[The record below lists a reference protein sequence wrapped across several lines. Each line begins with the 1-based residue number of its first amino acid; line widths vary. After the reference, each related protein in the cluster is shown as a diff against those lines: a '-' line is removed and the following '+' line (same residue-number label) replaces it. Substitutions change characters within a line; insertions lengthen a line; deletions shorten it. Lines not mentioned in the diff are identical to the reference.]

1 MKKLLYPFAFAL
13 TAFLILYSCSADEDT
28 TPPPQVQQ
36 PTPEP
41 EPPAPTQYTLEVT
54 AGEGGTVSSEGGTY
68 DEGTEVTITATP
80 AEGYVF
86 VGWEGSDSTE
96 ASLTL
101 NIEANISIEAN
112 FEKSIVIIQLD
123 QLKISQP
130 SIVGF
135 NDNTYY
141 HETDQYI
148 ISKKGW
154 LGMTPEESHNG
165 GFYGNSSRPPGV
177 FLQFYS
183 QIFNP
188 DLNGDGLEDII
199 LSTSFSP
206 HTIESTQTIIPFFSL
221 INNGDG
227 TFKYSQEYFSESFER
242 SNPGSYR
249 SVVSDLNGD
258 GKDDFILGMRGKPVI
273 SVIDGGTNSSSET
286 PILAIS
292 NENGYYD
299 NSQNLV
305 GIYPGT
311 ISNENDW
318 DSNNIADFV
327 SDRGFALGDFDG
339 DGDDDLFMTEKILTN
354 DGNGNF
360 SISEKQLGDEFIPRL
375 VDPPYSNTYEAHSN
389 DFNNDGFDDLL
400 IVPDSGFIARN
411 GGSAWI
417 AMSNGTS
424 NLSEWDKVMLPDP
437 IYVNNAKLNDIESTD
452 INNDGFIDLIIATTR
467 DNPYYIGKSIQLL
480 KNNSGNG
487 FLDITDSNM
496 ENQLKF
502 DQWHGEGD
510 LILKDVNND
519 SVLDIIHHANNFNR
533 NPIRPGTSIF
543 INNNGYFEIYDV
555 ENKIPYTAWNQ
566 LEGYGQFIDSPY
578 IENDFSLNF
587 AFPVNINNDDLI
599 DFIAIEREVGNDE
612 RVPNIVTNVFY
623 TIQSK

>member
-1 MKKLLYPFAFAL
+1 MKKLLYPFAFTL
-13 TAFLILYSCSADEDT
+13 TVFLILYSCSAEEEDT
-28 TPPPQVQQ
+28 TPPPTVQQ

-41 EPPAPTQYTLEVT
+41 EPEVSQFTITVT
-54 AGEGGTVSSEGGTY
+54 AGDGGTVSTEGGTY

-80 AEGYVF
+80 AEGYEF

-154 LGMTPEESHNG
+154 LGMSPEESHNG

-273 SVIDGGTNSSSET
+273 SVIDGGTDASSET

-311 ISNENDW
+311 ISDENDW

-354 DGNGNF
+354 DGSGNF
-360 SISEKQLGDEFIPRL
+360 SISEKQLRNEFIPRL

-400 IVPDSGFIARN
+400 IVPDSGFIVRN

-487 FLDITDSNM
+487 FSDITDSNM

-587 AFPVNINNDDLI
+587 AFPVNINKDDLI

>member
-1 MKKLLYPFAFAL
+1 MKKLLYPLAFTL
-13 TAFLILYSCSADEDT
+13 TVFLILYSCSADEEDT
-28 TPPPQVQQ
+28 TPPPTVQQ

-41 EPPAPTQYTLEVT
+41 EPEVSQYTLTVI
-54 AGEGGTVSSEGGTY
+54 AGEGGTVSTEGGTY

-80 AEGYVF
+80 NEGYVF

-101 NIEANISIEAN
+101 SLGGNISIEAN

-141 HETDQYI
+141 NETDQYI

-177 FLQFYS
+177 FFQQYKHM
-183 QIFNP
+183 FNN

-199 LSTSFSP
+199 LSTSLTP

-227 TFKYSQEYFSESFER
+227 TFDYSQEYFSQDFER
-242 SNPGSYR
+242 SNPGSYK
-249 SVVSDLNGD
+249 SQVADLNGD

-273 SVIDGGTNSSSET
+273 SIIDGGTNSSFET

-360 SISEKQLGDEFIPRL
+360 SISEKQLRDEFIPRL

-400 IVPDSGFIARN
+400 IVPDSGFIVRN

-424 NLSEWDKVMLPDP
+424 NLSEWNKVMLPDP

>member
-1 MKKLLYPFAFAL
+1 MKKLLYSFAFIL
-13 TAFLILYSCSADEDT
+13 SVFLIIYSCSADEDT

-41 EPPAPTQYTLEVT
+41 EPEISQFTLTVT
-54 AGEGGTVSSEGGTY
+54 AGEGGTVSTEGGTY
-68 DEGTEVTITATP
+68 DEGTEVTISATP
-80 AEGYVF
+80 EEGYEF

-165 GFYGNSSRPPGV
+165 GFYGNSPTPPGV

-299 NSQNLV
+299 NSQNLL

-311 ISNENDW
+311 ISDENDW

-354 DGNGNF
+354 DGSGNF
-360 SISEKQLGDEFIPRL
+360 SISEKQLRNEFIPRL

-400 IVPDSGFIARN
+400 IVPDSGFIVRN

-566 LEGYGQFIDSPY
+566 LEGYGQFIDNPY

-587 AFPVNINNDDLI
+587 AFPVNINKDDLI

>member
-1 MKKLLYPFAFAL
+1 MKSLLYPFAFAL
-13 TAFLILYSCSADEDT
+13 TTFLVLYSCSAEEEDI
-28 TPPPQVQQ
+28 TPPPTVQQ

-41 EPPAPTQYTLEVT
+41 EPEVTQYTLTVT
-54 AGEGGTVSSEGGTY
+54 AGEGGTVSTAGGTY

-80 AEGYVF
+80 AEGYEF

-101 NIEANISIEAN
+101 SLGGNISIEAN

-154 LGMTPEESHNG
+154 LGITPEESHNG

-177 FLQFYS
+177 FFQQYKHM
-183 QIFNP
+183 FNN

-199 LSTSFSP
+199 LSTSLTP

-227 TFKYSQEYFSESFER
+227 TFDYSQEYFSQDFER
-242 SNPGSYR
+242 SNPGSYK
-249 SVVSDLNGD
+249 SQVADLNGD

-273 SVIDGGTNSSSET
+273 SIIDGGTNSSSET

-354 DGNGNF
+354 DGSGNF
-360 SISEKQLGDEFIPRL
+360 SISEKQLRDEFIPRL

-400 IVPDSGFIARN
+400 IVPDSGFIVRN

-424 NLSEWDKVMLPDP
+424 NLSEWNKVMLPDP

-533 NPIRPGTSIF
+533 NPVRPGTSIF

>member
-1 MKKLLYPFAFAL
+1 MKKLLYSFAFIL
-13 TAFLILYSCSADEDT
+13 SVFLIIYSCSADEDT

-41 EPPAPTQYTLEVT
+41 EPEISQFTLTVT
-54 AGEGGTVSSEGGTY
+54 AGEGGTVSTEGGTY
-68 DEGTEVTITATP
+68 DEGTEVTISATP
-80 AEGYVF
+80 EEGYEF

-165 GFYGNSSRPPGV
+165 GFYGNSPTPPGV

-299 NSQNLV
+299 NSQNLL

-311 ISNENDW
+311 ISDENDW

-354 DGNGNF
+354 DGSGNF
-360 SISEKQLGDEFIPRL
+360 SISEKQLRNEFIPRL

-400 IVPDSGFIARN
+400 IVPDSGFIVRN

-533 NPIRPGTSIF
+533 NPVRPGTSIF

>member
-1 MKKLLYPFAFAL
+1 MKKLLYPAAFAL
-13 TAFLILYSCSADEDT
+13 TAFLFVYSCSAEEDT

-80 AEGYVF
+80 EEGYEF

-130 SIVGF
+130 SIIGF

-165 GFYGNSSRPPGV
+165 GFYGNSPTPPGV

-199 LSTSFSP
+199 LSTSFIP

-221 INNGDG
+221 INIGDG
-227 TFKYSQEYFSESFER
+227 TFKYSQEYFSEGFER

-258 GKDDFILGMRGKPVI
+258 GKDDFILGMRGKPAI
-273 SVIDGGTNSSSET
+273 SVIDGGTDASFET

-299 NSQNLV
+299 NSQNLL

-311 ISNENDW
+311 ISDENDW

-354 DGNGNF
+354 DGSGNF
-360 SISEKQLGDEFIPRL
+360 SISEKQLRNEFIPRL

-400 IVPDSGFIARN
+400 IVPDSGFIVRN

-533 NPIRPGTSIF
+533 NPVRPGTSIF

>member
-1 MKKLLYPFAFAL
+1 MWDLICNPFSISSWYEKTTLPFSIRLNSILYPLQLFSRRRGKNPSSK
-13 TAFLILYSCSADEDT
+13 I
-28 TPPPQVQQ
+28 QQ

-41 EPPAPTQYTLEVT
+41 EPPAPTQYTLTVT
-54 AGEGGTVSSEGGTY
+54 SGEGGTVSTEGGTY

-80 AEGYVF
+80 DEGYEF
-86 VGWEGSDSTE
+86 IGWEGSDSTE

-154 LGMTPEESHNG
+154 LGMSPEESHNG

-273 SVIDGGTNSSSET
+273 SVIDGGTDASSET

-311 ISNENDW
+311 ISDENDW

-339 DGDDDLFMTEKILTN
+339 DGDD
-354 DGNGNF
+354 
-360 SISEKQLGDEFIPRL
+360 
-375 VDPPYSNTYEAHSN
+375 
-389 DFNNDGFDDLL
+389 
-400 IVPDSGFIARN
+400 
-411 GGSAWI
+411 
-417 AMSNGTS
+417 
-424 NLSEWDKVMLPDP
+424 
-437 IYVNNAKLNDIESTD
+437 
-452 INNDGFIDLIIATTR
+452 
-467 DNPYYIGKSIQLL
+467 
-480 KNNSGNG
+480 
-487 FLDITDSNM
+487 
-496 ENQLKF
+496 
-502 DQWHGEGD
+502 
-510 LILKDVNND
+510 LILKEYRVE
-519 SVLDIIHHANNFNR
+519 DIYKA
-533 NPIRPGTSIF
+533 
-543 INNNGYFEIYDV
+543 IYRKV
-555 ENKIPYTAWNQ
+555 KE
-566 LEGYGQFIDSPY
+566 LG
-578 IENDFSLNF
+578 L
-587 AFPVNINNDDLI
+587 
-599 DFIAIEREVGNDE
+599 
-612 RVPNIVTNVFY
+612 
-623 TIQSK
+623 

>member
-13 TAFLILYSCSADEDT
+13 TAFLILYSCSAEEEDT

-41 EPPAPTQYTLEVT
+41 EPEVTQYTLTVT
-54 AGEGGTVSSEGGTY
+54 AGEGGTVSTAGGTY

-80 AEGYVF
+80 AEGYEF

-101 NIEANISIEAN
+101 SLGGNISIEAN

-135 NDNTYY
+135 NDNNYY

-148 ISKKGW
+148 ILKKGW
-154 LGMTPEESHNG
+154 LGITPEESHNG
-165 GFYGNSSRPPGV
+165 GFYGNSSRPPGL
-177 FLQFYS
+177 FLHEYRHM
-183 QIFNP
+183 FNN

-199 LSTSFSP
+199 LSINLIP

-227 TFKYSQEYFSESFER
+227 TFDYSQEYFSQDFER
-242 SNPGSYR
+242 NNQGSYKFQ
-249 SVVSDLNGD
+249 VADLNGD

-299 NSQNLV
+299 NSQNLL

-311 ISNENDW
+311 ISDENDW

-354 DGNGNF
+354 DGSGNF
-360 SISEKQLGDEFIPRL
+360 SISEKQLRNEFIPRL
-375 VDPPYSNTYEAHSN
+375 EEPPYTNTYEAHSN

-400 IVPDSGFIARN
+400 IVPDSGFIVRN
-411 GGSAWI
+411 GSSAWI

-452 INNDGFIDLIIATTR
+452 IDNDGFIDLIIATTR
-467 DNPYYIGKSIQLL
+467 DNPYYVGKSIQLL

-496 ENQLKF
+496 ENQLNF

-519 SVLDIIHHANNFNR
+519 SVLDIIHHANNFGG
-533 NPIRPGTSIF
+533 NPVRPGTSIF

-566 LEGYGQFIDSPY
+566 LEGYGQFIDNPY

>member
-1 MKKLLYPFAFAL
+1 MKKLLYSFAFIL
-13 TAFLILYSCSADEDT
+13 SVFLIIYSCSADEDT

-41 EPPAPTQYTLEVT
+41 EPEISQFTLTVT
-54 AGEGGTVSSEGGTY
+54 AGEGGTVSTEGGTY
-68 DEGTEVTITATP
+68 DEGTEVTISATP
-80 AEGYVF
+80 EEGYEF

-165 GFYGNSSRPPGV
+165 GFYGNSPTPPGV

-258 GKDDFILGMRGKPVI
+258 GKDDFILGMRGKPAI
-273 SVIDGGTNSSSET
+273 SVIDGGTDASSET

-354 DGNGNF
+354 DGSGNF
-360 SISEKQLGDEFIPRL
+360 SISEKQLRNEFIPRL

-400 IVPDSGFIARN
+400 IVPDSGFIVRN

-566 LEGYGQFIDSPY
+566 LEGYGQFIDNPY

-587 AFPVNINNDDLI
+587 AFPVNINKDDLI

>member
-1 MKKLLYPFAFAL
+1 M
-13 TAFLILYSCSADEDT
+13 
-28 TPPPQVQQ
+28 
-36 PTPEP
+36 
-41 EPPAPTQYTLEVT
+41 
-54 AGEGGTVSSEGGTY
+54 
-68 DEGTEVTITATP
+68 
-80 AEGYVF
+80 
-86 VGWEGSDSTE
+86 
-96 ASLTL
+96 TL

-154 LGMTPEESHNG
+154 LGMSPEESHNG

-273 SVIDGGTNSSSET
+273 SVIDGGTDASSET

-311 ISNENDW
+311 ISDENDW

-339 DGDDDLFMTEKILTN
+339 DGDD
-354 DGNGNF
+354 
-360 SISEKQLGDEFIPRL
+360 
-375 VDPPYSNTYEAHSN
+375 
-389 DFNNDGFDDLL
+389 
-400 IVPDSGFIARN
+400 
-411 GGSAWI
+411 
-417 AMSNGTS
+417 
-424 NLSEWDKVMLPDP
+424 
-437 IYVNNAKLNDIESTD
+437 
-452 INNDGFIDLIIATTR
+452 
-467 DNPYYIGKSIQLL
+467 
-480 KNNSGNG
+480 
-487 FLDITDSNM
+487 
-496 ENQLKF
+496 
-502 DQWHGEGD
+502 
-510 LILKDVNND
+510 LILKEYRVE
-519 SVLDIIHHANNFNR
+519 DIYKA
-533 NPIRPGTSIF
+533 
-543 INNNGYFEIYDV
+543 IYRKV
-555 ENKIPYTAWNQ
+555 KE
-566 LEGYGQFIDSPY
+566 LG
-578 IENDFSLNF
+578 L
-587 AFPVNINNDDLI
+587 
-599 DFIAIEREVGNDE
+599 
-612 RVPNIVTNVFY
+612 
-623 TIQSK
+623 

>member
-1 MKKLLYPFAFAL
+1 MKKLLYSFAFIL
-13 TAFLILYSCSADEDT
+13 SVFLIIYSCSADEDT

-41 EPPAPTQYTLEVT
+41 EPEISQFTLTVT
-54 AGEGGTVSSEGGTY
+54 AGEGGTVSTEGGTY
-68 DEGTEVTITATP
+68 DEGTEVTISATP
-80 AEGYVF
+80 EEGYEF

-165 GFYGNSSRPPGV
+165 GFYGNSPTPPGV

-299 NSQNLV
+299 NSQNLL

-311 ISNENDW
+311 ISDENDW

-360 SISEKQLGDEFIPRL
+360 SISEKQLRNEFIPRL

-400 IVPDSGFIARN
+400 IVPDSGFIVRN